1 MQPDY
6 VRAYKHSTKH
16 SAELLASVICGCFH
30 CAKIFPPAF
39 VTHWVD
45 KDDEGVG
52 QTALCPHC
60 GMDAVLGSAS
70 GFEITPELLKEMH
83 GHWFSEQVG
92 D

>member
-1 MQPDY
+1 MQPDSL
-6 VRAYKHSTKH
+6 RAYKHSAKH
-16 SAELLASVICGCFH
+16 STELLASELCGCFH
-30 CAKIFPPAF
+30 CLRTFPPMF

-70 GFEITPELLKEMH
+70 GFAITQELLQEMNQ
-83 GHWFSEQVG
+83 HWFSEQVG